1 MTELTTDESVGFLRA
16 QGFGRLAMILSDE
29 PHIVPVN
36 YVHHADDAGPGI
48 VYIRSAPGDK
58 LFAAAT
64 NQSVAFQ
71 VDRVTDTDAVSVI
84 VRGPARIVESRTEI
98 ALVDELS
105 LDPWVTTY
113 KAEIIA
119 IDLREV
125 TGRRFDFTADRQG
138 PPAEPA

>member
-1 MTELTTDESVGFLRA
+1 
-16 QGFGRLAMILSDE
+16 
-29 PHIVPVN
+29 
-36 YVHHADDAGPGI
+36 
-48 VYIRSAPGDK
+48 
-58 LFAAAT
+58 
-64 NQSVAFQ
+64 
-71 VDRVTDTDAVSVI
+71 
-84 VRGPARIVESRTEI
+84 
-98 ALVDELS
+98 VDELS